1 MIQDLKI
8 KYFDEEIDIY
18 NEHNIINKK
27 TNTIMLDKI
36 PSERGIYVKY
46 KNKEFVEVQNNPS
59 QYEFVADRETSTLL
73 FNPIMA
79 GKEVEIDYSA
89 IGKFCMSADKVY
101 TNIDDNGDVIQ
112 TLDELLV
119 ENHKILESVKTV
131 GDGATVITQLQAN
144 IDSVIGLT
152 GSIAEGSTVNDKLI
166 KTTNNAKAT
175 DITLNNSVTN
185 ANSKLNDLNTWVD
198 NHGNIVDLD
207 NRVESVE
214 TSIPQIN
221 EQLET
226 IVPQI
231 EFLTQLKA
239 RFVYGINGDGTNE
252 TSKIQ
257 KFINDS
263 VSGDILYFPK
273 GNYVFDYLLIENKPN
288 ITIIGEDF
296 KSAYTLNNYATKFT
310 SSYNSKSRIYVKN
323 SVGFRIE
330 NIELKSKSELN
341 TTEMENY
348 NSGIYLESSGQSVIE
363 NCFIAGFNK
372 GIDIINSG
380 VLKINRNH
388 ITHCCYGIYGK
399 ECGDSQYT
407 DNYIYD
413 IAFDFSETKLKENVE
428 FGCAMCFAWAGNSK
442 ISGGKFEWNGKGILL
457 RDTHG
462 VIVDNI
468 TFDYNRGFDIA
479 LDRTLQDYIHDKNR
493 VREHIQSDGK
503 YNTYDIKICNNTF
516 LSSGHFGSLTDNYYG
531 SNISLYETNN
541 IIINSNSFSFGSW
554 QSYANEY
561 GITPL
566 KEDINETIRQKSGP
580 KVSFIRLRKAPQTN
594 VTGNIFNSHYNTI
607 PVLINDLGNFIS
619 SCLYD
624 NNISNTS
631 PITNTTKNCFYR
643 VDTEGRKE
651 YFIGDTVLS
660 TLKGSFSYME
670 KLDYFYGSTRVNKFC
685 TKSGCKKT
693 ISPVNGSNNINNLN
707 CLYCSREIT
716 EEDFVIGDYIT
727 VENMTRRITGFYKPA
742 DGGNHYIKVNHNF
755 ENAVNGEISFPIPE
769 FS

>member
-1 MIQDLKI
+1 MNLLDRIAYDSGGYTVQ
-8 KYFDEEIDIY
+8 EI
-18 NEHNIINKK
+18 
-27 TNTIMLDKI
+27 L
-36 PSERGIYVKY
+36 S
-46 KNKEFVEVQNNPS
+46 S
-59 QYEFVADRETSTLL
+59 
-73 FNPIMA
+73 
-79 GKEVEIDYSA
+79 
-89 IGKFCMSADKVY
+89 FCK
-101 TNIDDNGDVIQ
+101 
-112 TLDELLV
+112 
-119 ENHKILESVKTV
+119 KILEIIDLVNKNEEVCDEARTLIENIRNEVVPELVDDIIEEMQDNGYFDSLVNVTL
-131 GDGATVITQLQAN
+131 INQLR
-144 IDSVIGLT
+144 
-152 GSIAEGSTVNDKLI
+152 
-166 KTTNNAKAT
+166 T
-175 DITLNNSVTN
+175 DITTLLNQTIT
-185 ANSKLNDLNTWVD
+185 DYTTR
-198 NHGNIVDLD
+198 LD
-207 NRVESVE
+207 NFDS
-214 TSIPQIN
+214 
-221 EQLET
+221 QLDK

-231 EFLTQLKA
+231 DFVTQLKA
-239 RFVYGINGDGTNE
+239 KFVYGINGDGTNE

-296 KSAYTLNNYATKFT
+296 KSAYTLNNYATKFI
-310 SSYNSKSRIYVKN
+310 SSYNSKPRIYVKN

-388 ITHCCYGIYGK
+388 ITHCCCGIYGK

-428 FGCAMCFAWAGNSK
+428 FGCAICFAWAGNSK
-442 ISGGKFEWNGKGILL
+442 ISGGKIEWNGKGILL

-462 VIVDNI
+462 VIVDSI

-479 LDRTLQDYIHDKNR
+479 LDRTMQDYTHDKNR
-493 VREHIQSDGK
+493 VREHIQTDGK

-516 LSSGHFGSLTDNYYG
+516 LSSGHFGSLTDTYYG

-561 GITPL
+561 GVTPL

-624 NNISNTS
+624 NNISSTS
-631 PITNTTKNCFYR
+631 PVTNTTKNCFYR

-651 YFIGDTVLS
+651 YFVGDTVLS

-670 KLDYFYGSTRVNKFC
+670 KLDYFDGSNRVNKYC
-685 TKSGCKKT
+685 TKSGVKKT
-693 ISPVNGSNNINNLN
+693 ISPISGSNSENNLN
-707 CLYCSREIT
+707 CLYCSREIS
-716 EEDFVIGDYIT
+716 EEDFIIGDFIKVNNVT
-727 VENMTRRITGFYKPA
+727 KRIIGFYKPK
-742 DGGNHYIKVNHNF
+742 DGGNHWIKLNSNFDTPVNAEILF
-755 ENAVNGEISFPIPE
+755 EEPT